1 MREGWAEMKKRLL
14 FLLILVT
21 VVSMVAILAA
31 CGEEETTTTSAT
43 TAEIAKSALQNPQGY
58 PADPAATPVAG
69 GTMKMILG
77 MTLGNFGAPWDH
89 MPGPN
94 AYICRAVCEG
104 LVTIDADGNRSPCL
118 ATEWKTD
125 ANAKTYTFTLREGVK
140 FQDGT
145 DFNAEAVKWNLEKG
159 KSAGVGALQNVAS
172 VEAVDAKTVRVTLTN
187 WDPIFLES
195 LGDSG
200 MQVSPAAYELYGD
213 DIKTH
218 PVGTGPFMFKDF
230 VPDVSID
237 LVAYPDYWQ
246 EGLPYLDGI
255 HVEMVT
261 DATVRFAAFMNGEC
275 DYLEGASG
283 AQVKEAEAAGYE
295 SLFMVSGVM
304 GITWDSTSADSPF
317 SKLEVRRAIAMA
329 APYDTIIEDVF
340 SGMYY
345 TTNQF
350 AGKIGDKELQ
360 AWDSSI
366 KGYKYDEA
374 AALAL
379 LEEAGYGLAK
389 PIDVT
394 LTYQTNAEN
403 DDMFTAIQAALA
415 KVGVNIK
422 LNGLDNVGWGDYIT
436 KQAPGEMCGL
446 QTSYQLPLP
455 YVSTLSQALSK
466 GSGWFPLQFIPDE
479 YDALYQQMVAE
490 TDQAKKADLYKQLNK
505 MAVDK
510 YCIALPL
517 YLRTNYKLIGANLH
531 DMGAGQWTGEFD
543 PSIIWLSK

>member
-1 MREGWAEMKKRLL
+1 
-14 FLLILVT
+14 
-21 VVSMVAILAA
+21 
-31 CGEEETTTTSAT
+31 
-43 TAEIAKSALQNPQGY
+43 
-58 PADPAATPVAG
+58 
-69 GTMKMILG
+69 MKMILG
-77 MTLGNFGAPWDH
+77 MTLSNFGAPWDH

-94 AYICRAVCEG
+94 AYVCRAVNEG
-104 LVTIDADGNRSPCL
+104 LVTIDSSGNRAPCL

-125 ANAKTYTFTLREGVK
+125 AAAKTYTFTLRQGVK

-145 DFNAEAVKWNLEKG
+145 DFNAAAVKWNLEKG
-159 KSAGVGALQNVAS
+159 QSAGVGALKNLAS
-172 VEAVDAKTVRVTLTN
+172 VEATDDYTVVVTLTN

-200 MQVSPAAYELYGD
+200 MQVSPAAYEKYGD
-213 DIKTH
+213 ELKTH

-237 LVAYPDYWQ
+237 LVANPDYWQ

-255 HVEMVT
+255 HVDMVT

-283 AQVKEAEAAGYE
+283 AQVKEAQEAGYQ

-317 SKLEVRRAIAMA
+317 KDQRVRQAIAMA
-329 APYDTIIEDVF
+329 APYDVIIEQVF
-340 SGMYY
+340 SGMYP
-345 TTNQF
+345 TTNQL
-350 AGKIGDKELQ
+350 AAKIDDKELQ
-360 AWDSSI
+360 AYDPSI

-379 LEEAGYGLAK
+379 LEEAGYGPAN
-389 PIDVT
+389 PINVT
-394 LTYQTNAEN
+394 FTYQTNAEN

-415 KVGVNIK
+415 KVGVNIT
-422 LNGLDNVGWGDYIT
+422 LSGLDNVGWGDYIT
-436 KQAPGEMCGL
+436 KQAPGEMCAL

-466 GSGWFPLQFIPDE
+466 GSGWFPLQYIPDE
-479 YDALYQQMVAE
+479 YDALYQTMLAE
-490 TDQAKKADLYKQLNK
+490 TDQAKKAELYKQLNK
-505 MAVDK
+505 MAVDQ
-510 YCIALPL
+510 YCLLLPQ
-517 YLRTNYKLIGANLH
+517 YLRTNYKLIGKNLH